1 MKKFLIIVNI
11 LLITLITT
19 GCGCVKR
26 DTLEDITI
34 YTTSYP
40 IEYIVNYLYGEH
52 STVYSIYPNGTD
64 INKYTLTTKQ
74 IEDYSEMDMYIFS
87 GLTSEK
93 DYVKPLFEHNKD
105 LMIIDASQSMSYT
118 YNPDEL
124 WLDPSNFLMLSLNIK
139 NGFNEYIENGYLK
152 NEIEE
157 NYENLK
163 VEISN
168 IDAKFRLMS
177 GSTDNQN
184 IVVDN
189 NTFKFLEKY
198 GFTVTSLDKNTVT
211 EKNISDVKNMINNG
225 KISYIFT
232 TDLDTLNDAVN
243 SIKESTNVQIVELH
257 TLSNLSDD
265 ERSDKMDYVTLMNEN
280 INLLKNELYNN

>member
-1 MKKFLIIVNI
+1 MKKFLIALNI
-11 LLITLITT
+11 IFITFLAT
-19 GCGCVKR
+19 GCNLLKR
-26 DTLEDITI
+26 DTLEGITI

-40 IEYIVNYLYGEH
+40 IEYIVNHLYGEH
-52 STVYSIYPNGTD
+52 STVLSIYPNGTD
-64 INKYTLTTKQ
+64 INKYTLTSKQ
-74 IEDYSEMDMYIFS
+74 IKDYSEMDMYIFS

-93 DYVKPLFEHNKD
+93 DYVEPLFDYNDD

-139 NGFNEYIENGYLK
+139 NGFHEYIENGYLK
-152 NEIEE
+152 NEIQTK
-157 NYENLK
+157 YDDLK

-177 GSTDNQN
+177 SSTDDQT

-198 GFTVTSLDKNTVT
+198 GFTIISLDEKTVT
-211 EKNISDVKNMINNG
+211 DKNISDVKNMINSG

-232 TDLDTLNDAVN
+232 TNPDNLNNAVTE
-243 SIKESTNVQIVELH
+243 IKNNTNVKIEKLH
-257 TLSNLSDD
+257 TLSNLTDA
-265 ERSDKMDYVTLMNEN
+265 ERSDKMDYITLMNEN

>member
-1 MKKFLIIVNI
+1 MKKI
-11 LLITLITT
+11 LITLSIIVTTLLTT
-19 GCGCVKR
+19 GCDLIKR

-40 IEYIVNYLYGEH
+40 IEYIVNYLYGNH
-52 STVYSIYPNGTD
+52 STVLSIYPNGTD

-74 IEDYSEMDMYIFS
+74 IKDYSEMDMYIFS

-93 DYVKPLFEHNKD
+93 DYVEPLFDYNKD

-139 NGFNEYIENGYLK
+139 NGFHEYIENGYLK

-157 NYENLK
+157 KYESLK

-177 GSTDNQN
+177 VSTDNQT
-184 IVVDN
+184 IVVDD

-198 GFTVTSLDKNTVT
+198 GFNVISLDETTVTD
-211 EKNISDVKNMINNG
+211 KNISDVKNMINSG

-232 TDLDTLNDAVN
+232 TDSENLNDAVT
-243 SIKESTNVQIVELH
+243 SITQNTNVQLAELY
-257 TLSNLSDD
+257 TISNLTDD
-265 ERSDKMDYVTLMNEN
+265 ERSDKMDYITLMNEN

>member
-1 MKKFLIIVNI
+1 MKKFLIMVNM
-11 LLITLITT
+11 LLITFITT

-74 IEDYSEMDMYIFS
+74 IKDYSEMDMYIFS

-93 DYVKPLFEHNKD
+93 DYVEPLFDYNKN

-139 NGFNEYIENGYLK
+139 NGFHEYIENGYLK

-157 NYENLK
+157 KYESLK

-184 IVVDN
+184 IVIDN

-198 GFTVTSLDKNTVT
+198 GFTVISLDKNTVT
-211 EKNISDVKNMINNG
+211 EKNISDVKNMINSG

-232 TDLDTLNDAVN
+232 TDLENLNDTVN